1 MDARERILGGLWG
14 AVVGDALGVPVEF
27 QSRNALLA
35 HPVIDMRGEG
45 TYQQPPGTWS
55 DDTSLMLCTVEE
67 LIEGFDT
74 QRLGKL
80 FVRWLNSAYWTPRGR
95 VFDVGITTRQAINRL
110 SNGAAPE
117 QAGLDDENSNG
128 NGSLMRILP
137 VALRFSGSSTAEIVN
152 YAHQSSSLT
161 HRHLRSKVACGIYC
175 LIARALMSGRGPADA
190 YEIGIQ
196 ESRAFYLDTP
206 YSSELSN
213 FERVLSGQVGRL
225 PESAVASSGY
235 VVHTLEASIWC
246 LLNTGSFR
254 ESTLRAVNLGE
265 DTDTTATVTGGLA
278 GIYYGVS
285 SIPDEWLHQLARRE
299 DLGRLFENFHQRLES
314 STPDEAEGEC

>member
-1 MDARERILGGLWG
+1 MTG
-14 AVVGDALGVPVEF
+14 VQTCALPICLH
-27 QSRNALLA
+27 QAL
-35 HPVIDMRGEG
+35 E
-45 TYQQPPGTWS
+45 
-55 DDTSLMLCTVEE
+55 
-67 LIEGFDT
+67 
-74 QRLGKL
+74 
-80 FVRWLNSAYWTPRGR
+80 
-95 VFDVGITTRQAINRL
+95 
-110 SNGAAPE
+110 
-117 QAGLDDENSNG
+117 
-128 NGSLMRILP
+128 
-137 VALRFSGSSTAEIVN
+137 
-152 YAHQSSSLT
+152 
-161 HRHLRSKVACGIYC
+161 
-175 LIARALMSGRGPADA
+175 RALEAASNHDPSVTTTLLHLGDHRISFADGRPADA